1 MKIDKKYL
9 EIKIQ
14 NLLPIRNRKIELE
27 QYETDPIIASQLL
40 HYAYLDGNIKQR
52 TVLDAGSG
60 NGLFSYG
67 SLLLGAEHVVA
78 IEVDLDQVNV
88 ILRNIGEEKSFTL
101 YASDISNLIGRY
113 DTSLCNP
120 PFGSYRKNNDLPL
133 MDKIFET
140 SKYIYFIHNEKAYDF
155 VKKYVSER
163 AEITR
168 FEIEKF
174 VIKNIYPHHKNEK
187 VMIKVLFVSAIN
199 SSF

>member
-9 EIKIQ
+9 EIRIQ

-27 QYETDPIIASQLL
+27 QYETDPGIASQLL
-40 HYAYLDGNIKQR
+40 YYAYLDGNIRGK
-52 TVLDAGSG
+52 TVLDPGSG
-60 NGLFSYG
+60 NGLFSFG
-67 SLLLGAEHVVA
+67 SLLLGALQVVA
-78 IEVDLDQVNV
+78 VEVDLDQINV

-101 YASDISNLIGRY
+101 YASDISHLTGNY

-120 PFGSYRKNNDLPL
+120 PFGSFRRNSDLPL
-133 MDKIFET
+133 LNKIFET
-140 SKYIYFIHNEKAYDF
+140 SKYIYFIHNEKASDF

-174 VIKNIYPHHKNEK
+174 VIKNIYPHHKNDK
-187 VMIKVLFVSAIN
+187 VMIKVLFVSSIN